1 MTRRDTIKSVHE
13 PFGDAFYYGPE
24 RLSTRFEHD
33 IQAREKS
40 GFSKSTYKTIFDQI
54 DEDNSEGKRVFIK
67 DIIHYLVPPDGK
79 SPSIAPSLGGKKKGV
94 GTNGLTNGYTNG
106 LTNGTTNG
114 HTNGNTNGNT
124 NGHINGYTNG
134 HTNGHTKTNSQ
145 TNICGEV
152 FDESQ
157 TPYPFDTYAEPNNP
171 TVVPTALLEKFHFT
185 FLIRDPHSSIPS
197 YFRCT
202 IPPLDDKTGFYHF
215 DPQEAGYDEV
225 RRVFEYLHS
234 IGQVGPHN
242 ANGWNSNANR
252 SSINGQPAGA
262 EICVV
267 DADDL
272 LDDPEG
278 IIKAYCISVGL
289 PFEPEMLEWAD
300 EKHQEY
306 AKKTFEK
313 WPGFHEDA
321 IDSTD
326 LKPRAHKKKPKTEE
340 QWDAEWVERYGE
352 EAAKTIRETVDRN
365 MEDYLYMRQFVL
377 KAKA

>member
-1 MTRRDTIKSVHE
+1 LVPLSHIILI
-13 PFGDAFYYGPE
+13 PF
-24 RLSTRFEHD
+24 
-33 IQAREKS
+33 Q
-40 GFSKSTYKTIFDQI
+40 
-54 DEDNSEGKRVFIK
+54 GKRVFIK

-79 SPSIAPSLGGKKKGV
+79 PPSIAPSLGGKKKGV

-106 LTNGTTNG
+106 HTNG
-114 HTNGNTNGNT
+114 HTNGLT
-124 NGHINGYTNG
+124 NGHK
-134 HTNGHTKTNSQ
+134 KTNSQ
-145 TNICGEV
+145 TNICGEEY
-152 FDESQ
+152 DESQ
-157 TPYPFDTYAEPNNP
+157 TPYPYNTDAEPGNP
-171 TVVPTALLEKFHFT
+171 TVVPIKMLEKFHFT

-202 IPPLDDKTGFYHF
+202 IPPLDDKTGFHHF
-215 DPQEAGYDEV
+215 DPSEAGYDEL
-225 RRVFEYLHS
+225 RRVFEYLRS
-234 IGQVGPHN
+234 TGQVGPHH

-252 SSINGQPAGA
+252 NSVNGQPDGA

-278 IIKAYCISVGL
+278 IIRAYCTSVGL

-306 AKKTFEK
+306 AKKTFAK

-326 LKPRAHKKKPKTEE
+326 LKPRKH
-340 QWDAEWVERYGE
+340 VS
-352 EAAKTIRETVDRN
+352 DR
-365 MEDYLYMRQFVL
+365 LYFPSMTPSSTL
-377 KAKA
+377 HSTLYTSNHTLPAPSSHN